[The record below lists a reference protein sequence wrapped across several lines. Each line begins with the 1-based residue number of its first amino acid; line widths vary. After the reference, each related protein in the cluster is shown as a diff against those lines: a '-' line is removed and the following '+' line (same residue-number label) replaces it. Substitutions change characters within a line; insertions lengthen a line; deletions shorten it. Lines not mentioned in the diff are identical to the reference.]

1 MLYYCPQLYCID
13 GRQCGGGKV
22 LSSWSKTTALLK
34 TSFSFKK
41 KGLLSSLIKSLNSAI
56 AYIIKQGISASR
68 IVAKGYGEEKLVN
81 ECSNG
86 VTCSKDKHQRN

>member
-1 MLYYCPQLYCID
+1 M
-13 GRQCGGGKV
+13 
-22 LSSWSKTTALLK
+22 
-34 TSFSFKK
+34 
-41 KGLLSSLIKSLNSAI
+41 NSAI